1 MGVATAVATVSAAH
15 TSGIGADAREGS
27 RMSLETGVKGA
38 VNGATQ
44 SRAVEWTARAGYPIS
59 GVLHLLIAYLI
70 VRIALGF
77 GGDADQT
84 GALAT
89 LASSGGGALP
99 LWIVA
104 AGLIALAMWR
114 FAETVLG
121 LHPGECT
128 DADKR
133 ESPITNRLKAFG
145 LALVYCAVAFTAIQF
160 ALDVGRQGSGL
171 TAGLSA
177 RLMQSNGGKAVLVIV
192 GMVMAVIGGYYVH
205 KGATRKFLKDLTV
218 RGGRSITVLGVCG
231 HVAEGSVL
239 FAAGLSVMVATY
251 LSDPAKAT
259 GLDAAVKSLGHAL
272 FGTAILFAAAT
283 GFAAYGLYSFALAR
297 YSRM

>member
-1 MGVATAVATVSAAH
+1 
-15 TSGIGADAREGS
+15 
-27 RMSLETGVKGA
+27 MSSESGVKGA
-38 VNGATQ
+38 VNDATQ
-44 SRAVEWTARAGYPIS
+44 SRVVEWIARAGYPIS

-89 LASSGGGALP
+89 LASSGGALP
-99 LWIVA
+99 LWVVA
-104 AGLIALAMWR
+104 GGLIALAMWR

-133 ESPITNRLKAFG
+133 ESPITPRLKAFG
-145 LALVYCAVAFTAIQF
+145 LALIYCGVAFTAIQF
-160 ALDVGRQGSGL
+160 AMDVGQPGSGL

-177 RLMQSNGGKAVLVIV
+177 RLMQSGGGKAVLVVAGIV
-192 GMVMAVIGGYYVH
+192 IAVIGAYYVH

-218 RGGRSITVLGVCG
+218 RGGRLITVLGVCG

-239 FAAGLSVMVATY
+239 FAAGVSVIVATY
-251 LSDPAKAT
+251 VSDPAKAT
-259 GLDAAVKSLGHAL
+259 GLDAAVESLGHAR
-272 FGTAILFAAAT
+272 FGTAILFVAAM

-297 YSRM
+297 CSRM

>member
-1 MGVATAVATVSAAH
+1 
-15 TSGIGADAREGS
+15 
-27 RMSLETGVKGA
+27 MSLETGVKGA

-133 ESPITNRLKAFG
+133 ESPISNRLKAFG

-160 ALDVGRQGSGL
+160 AMDVGRQGSGL

-239 FAAGLSVMVATY
+239 FAAGLSVIVATY

>member
-1 MGVATAVATVSAAH
+1 
-15 TSGIGADAREGS
+15 
-27 RMSLETGVKGA
+27 MSFEANAKGA
-38 VNGATQ
+38 VNEATQ
-44 SRAVEWTARAGYPIS
+44 SRVVEWTARAGYPIS

-77 GGDADQT
+77 GGAADQA

-89 LASSGGGALP
+89 LASSGGGAAP

-121 LHPGECT
+121 LHPGEHS

-133 ESPITNRLKAFG
+133 ESPITDRLKAFG

-160 ALDVGRQGSGL
+160 AMDVSRRGSGL

-177 RLMQSNGGKAVLVIV
+177 RLMQSVGGKAVLVIAGIV
-192 GMVMAVIGGYYVH
+192 IAVIGGYYVQ
-205 KGATRKFLKDLTV
+205 KGATRKFLKDLTI
-218 RGGRSITVLGVCG
+218 RDGRLITVLGICG

-239 FAAGLSVMVATY
+239 FATGVSVVVATY
-251 LSDPAKAT
+251 VSDPAKAT
-259 GLDAAVKSLGHAL
+259 GLDAAVKSLGHAR
-272 FGTAILFAAAT
+272 FGTAILFVAAT